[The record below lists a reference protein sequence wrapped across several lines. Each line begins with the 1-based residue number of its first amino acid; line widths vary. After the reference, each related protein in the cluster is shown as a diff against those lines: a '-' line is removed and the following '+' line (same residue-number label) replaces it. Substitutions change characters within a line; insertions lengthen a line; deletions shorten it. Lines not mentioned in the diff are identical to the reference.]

1 MQFYIITSRL
11 FDIKNGRFTLGGV
24 QTYVLDLYS
33 LIKKKHHEVYFIQFE
48 DTDKESEHVC
58 DGFSVLIFPF
68 IKSFLKSRYQ
78 STFDSVFNKFN
89 SKNVFFIIDSDQK
102 DIKSTAD
109 NVIQIQHGIAFDI
122 PGDMIKG
129 FWGKTRLLQKINKF
143 LRCYKNSQRLYHVR
157 NTVCVD
163 YNFYNWFRTLGTIY
177 KGWNV
182 KVIPNYSGGFI
193 TQDMLHDKLSASKD
207 IIKIIFARRFFDY
220 RGTLIMVDAVDKILS
235 EYTNVQVTFAGEGPL
250 EEYIKS
256 KLGKFNDVF
265 FTTFLPQES
274 INIHYGFD
282 IAVVP
287 TIYSEGTSLSLCE
300 AMSAACV
307 PIATHV
313 GGMTNILLDRFN
325 GFLIDPS
332 VDSLVRVMKKVIEMP
347 KNERNIIATN
357 AYNSV
362 QSSFS
367 RNRWEE
373 QWAEY
378 LGL

>member
-11 FDIKNGRFTLGGV
+11 FDTKNGRFTIGGV

-33 LIKKKHHEVYFIQFE
+33 LIKKNHHQVCFVQFD
-48 DTDKESEHVC
+48 DTDKESEFFS
-58 DGFSVLIFPF
+58 DGYNVLVLPF
-68 IKSFLKSRYQ
+68 EKSILKSKYQ
-78 STFDSVFNKFN
+78 STFDLVFKRFN
-89 SKNVFFIIDSDQK
+89 SHDVFFIIDSDQK
-102 DIKSTAD
+102 DIKSDAN

-122 PGDMIKG
+122 PGDMING
-129 FWGKTRLLQKINKF
+129 FWGKTRFLQKINKF

-182 KVIPNYSGGFI
+182 KVIPNYSGGFV
-193 TQDMLHDKLSASKD
+193 TRKKLQDKLSETNN
-207 IIKIIFARRFFDY
+207 IVKIIFARRFFDY
-220 RGTLIMVDAVDKILS
+220 RGTLIMAEAVEKILA
-235 EYTNVQVTFAGEGPL
+235 EYDNVQVTFAGEGPL
-250 EEYIKS
+250 ENFIKT
-256 KLGKFNDVF
+256 KLEKFQSVS
-265 FTTFLPQES
+265 FTTFQPQDS
-274 INIHYGFD
+274 VDFHFGFD
-282 IAVVP
+282 IAVIP

-300 AMSAACV
+300 SMSAACV

-332 VDSLVRVMKKVIEMP
+332 VDSLVKVLKKVIEMP
-347 KNERNIIATN
+347 KSDRNVIAVN
-357 AYNSV
+357 AYNTV
-362 QSSFS
+362 KSSFS
-367 RNRWEE
+367 RDRWEE
-373 QWAEY
+373 QWTEY